1 MADEKFDVKVEIVIN
16 DVSAGEAVLYS
27 RITGESFGCG
37 RVAMHGIESA
47 VTKALLALGDE
58 AIALKAAET
67 GGKPDKFER

>member
-37 RVAMHGIESA
+37 RVAMHGIETA
-47 VTKALLALGDE
+47 VAQALLGLGDE
-58 AIALKAAET
+58 AIKLRAAEG
-67 GGKPDKFER
+67 GGKK